1 MPRTPEFDR
10 SKALNAAMKLFWA
23 RGYTATSLPELLL
36 AMGISRSSFYA
47 SFHTKRDLFIEC
59 LVLFGD
65 RTLAIVEE
73 GLQTHSPLALPR
85 AFFEAT
91 LLDVSARKA
100 KQGCM
105 MVNTVLELADIDPP
119 LHRLASNQLMAIEK
133 AFARSFLR
141 AQENGELDAGL
152 CPDELAARVMTINL
166 GLRVQSRL
174 RKSQKELVPM
184 IESSLT
190 MLGLAA

>member
-59 LVLFGD
+59 LVLFGN
-65 RTLAIVEE
+65 RTLAIIEE

-91 LLDVSARKA
+91 LLDVSARRV

-119 LHRLASNQLMAIEK
+119 LNRLASKQLKAIEK
-133 AFARSFLR
+133 AFARSFLL
-141 AQENGELDAGL
+141 AKKNGELDAGI
-152 CPDELAARVMTINL
+152 CPDELASRVMTINF

-174 RKSQKELVPM
+174 CKSQKDLTPM
-184 IESSLT
+184 IESSLS

>member
-1 MPRTPEFDR
+1 MAGGFTNIND
-10 SKALNAAMKLFWA
+10 N
-23 RGYTATSLPELLL
+23 TQ
-36 AMGISRSSFYA
+36 GISIREV
-47 SFHTKRDLFIEC
+47 K
-59 LVLFGD
+59 
-65 RTLAIVEE
+65 LAI
-73 GLQTHSPLALPR
+73 P
-85 AFFEAT
+85 
-91 LLDVSARKA
+91 
-100 KQGCM
+100 
-105 MVNTVLELADIDPP
+105 
-119 LHRLASNQLMAIEK
+119 SNQLMAIEK

-184 IESSLT
+184 IESSLS